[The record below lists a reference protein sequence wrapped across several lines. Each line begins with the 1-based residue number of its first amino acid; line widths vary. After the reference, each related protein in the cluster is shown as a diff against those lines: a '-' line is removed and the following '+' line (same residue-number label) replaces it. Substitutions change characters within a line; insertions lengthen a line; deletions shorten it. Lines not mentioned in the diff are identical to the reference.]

1 MHTTFFM
8 AEIISPF
15 LVYRLG
21 YRATLDHINKYK
33 QQLRAAI
40 LAYAEEKENPH
51 PGNRN

>member
-1 MHTTFFM
+1 MHITLFM

-15 LVYRLG
+15 LVLRTF
-21 YRATLDHINKYK
+21 YRATLVDINDYK